1 MICGH
6 HCKKSPQFVLMSRP
20 QQLFVNVFQHRDAA
34 GATALHL
41 AARFDHQEVI
51 QWLLSVGGVAD
62 VETSCGAVPAHYAAA
77 NGNLTCLKLLVTE
90 APG

>member
-6 HCKKSPQFVLMSRP
+6 LCQKSLQFVSMSRP
-20 QQLFVNVFQHRDAA
+20 QQLLVNVFQHTDAA

-41 AARFDHQEVI
+41 AARFDHQEVV

-77 NGNLTCLKLLVTE
+77 NGNLTCLQLLLPE